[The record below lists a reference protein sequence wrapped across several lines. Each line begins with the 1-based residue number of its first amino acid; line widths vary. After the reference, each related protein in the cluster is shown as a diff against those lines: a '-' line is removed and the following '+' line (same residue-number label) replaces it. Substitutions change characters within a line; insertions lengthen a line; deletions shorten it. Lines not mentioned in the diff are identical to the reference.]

1 MIELYITYKGYKIA
15 TPISSARNDAVG
27 GVR

>member
-15 TPISSARNDAVG
+15 APIKRLCNDAVG